1 TSGSESLPKAV
12 PLTHSNLLTN
22 GRDILAHGDV
32 FEGDT
37 VLGLLPPFHSFGLT
51 TTILLP
57 LCSGLRTVY
66 YPNPTESAVLAR
78 LLHSYRASVLFAT
91 PTFLGGILRV
101 AEDEQMASLRLAVL
115 GAEKCP
121 DTLNETLAR
130 RLPRTM
136 VLEGY
141 GITEC
146 SPVVSC
152 STTRAPVAGS
162 IGTLLAHVEGTLVSL
177 DLSRRVAVG
186 ETGLLLVRGPSVFPG
201 YLHHVGASPFVGV
214 DGKSWYRTG
223 DLVRS
228 TREGVLYFEGR
239 LQRFVKLGGE
249 MVSLPAIESVLAQAM
264 GRGDDGP
271 TLAVEAI
278 GHPDGPDIVLFTTFP
293 ADRATANAAIRE
305 AGFSPLHHIRQVV
318 QVEAIPLLGTGKTDY
333 RALKE
338 RFADAP

>member
-1 TSGSESLPKAV
+1 MF
-12 PLTHSNLLTN
+12 
-22 GRDILAHGDV
+22 DGDA
-32 FEGDT
+32 

-51 TTILLP
+51 TTIVLP
-57 LCSGLRTVY
+57 LCSGLRTVF

-78 LLHSYRASVLFAT
+78 LLQSYRASVMFAT
-91 PTFLGGILRV
+91 PTFLSGIVRV
-101 AEDEQMASLRLAVL
+101 AEDEQLASLRLAVL

-121 DTLNETLAR
+121 DSLNDTLKR

-152 STTRAPVAGS
+152 STTRAPVPGS
-162 IGTLLAHVEGTLVSL
+162 IGTLLAHVEGVIV
-177 DLSRRVAVG
+177 DVAVSRRVDVG
-186 ETGLLLVRGPSVFPG
+186 ETGLLLVRGPSVFGG
-201 YLHHVGASPFVGV
+201 YLLHEGESPFVEF
-214 DGKSWYRTG
+214 DGKKWYRTG

-249 MVSLPAIESVLAQAM
+249 MVSLPAIEAVLAQAL
-264 GRGDDGP
+264 GRGEDGP
-271 TLAVEAI
+271 TLAVEAV

-293 ADRATANAAIRE
+293 ADRAAANAAIRE
-305 AGFSPLHHIRQVV
+305 AGFSALHHIRQVI
-318 QVEAIPLLGTGKTDY
+318 QVDAIPLLGTGKTDY